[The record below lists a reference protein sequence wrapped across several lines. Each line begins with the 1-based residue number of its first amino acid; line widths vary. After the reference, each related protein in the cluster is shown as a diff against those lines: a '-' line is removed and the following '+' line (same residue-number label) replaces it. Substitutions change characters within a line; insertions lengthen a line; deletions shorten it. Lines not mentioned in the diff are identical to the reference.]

1 MVDRIGVLVEQWAAE
16 RPDLDLASMATVARA
31 LTLGRIIESQL
42 ASLASSYGLS
52 VAEGDLLFTLRRAG
66 TPYRMLPSQLS
77 ASLLVS
83 SGTMT
88 SRLDR
93 LESRGLIRRV
103 ANPTDRRSVVIEL
116 TVDGLQIVD
125 EGVTQHVQAETKM
138 LASLSER
145 DKAALDRLLSK
156 LINDLTN

>member
-1 MVDRIGVLVEQWAAE
+1 VADRIGMLVEQWAAE

-31 LTLGRIIESQL
+31 LTLGRIVESQL
-42 ASLASSYGLS
+42 ASLAASYGLS

-93 LESRGLIRRV
+93 LESRGLIRRDSH
-103 ANPTDRRSVVIEL
+103 PTDRRSVVVEL
-116 TVDGLQIVD
+116 TDDGLRIAD
-125 EGVTQHVQAETKM
+125 EGVTRHVQAETAM
-138 LASLSER
+138 LASLSDRER
-145 DKAALDRLLSK
+145 ATLDRLLSK
-156 LINDLTN
+156 LINGLVS